1 MTATQAMTDEARAIA
16 RRFIEAF
23 NARDEEALREL
34 VAENAEFRRPRGE
47 ALRGAEGVQAL
58 LAAARDADVR
68 LVPLRGES
76 IEEQDGT
83 VRLTMR
89 VRELIGPDD
98 IERIAEWEV
107 RDGRVTA
114 FSVRP
119 LR

>member
-98 IERIAEWEV
+98 IERVAEWEV
-107 RDGRVTA
+107 RDGLVTA